1 MHNVDGE
8 WKIQEDV
15 LRQIEEIALI
25 SKADIFLGITKKN
38 EQGKLVTSVENPE
51 EGEATFFIM
60 GDRLVEENARI
71 RLLIL
76 IDKIVRSSKV
86 SEW

>member
-76 IDKIVRSSKV
+76 IDKIVR
-86 SEW
+86 